1 MRRLFEFIRPRF
13 GTSHAIALLGAG
25 FILVLTIGLILHVQ
39 DLRRSEFARG
49 VERSERLAQAVD
61 NHAARTFDNAALTLE
76 RVRDQLAVNPSA
88 RRLDDPA
95 FKETLLRIV
104 RLVPDARVHVIDAAG
119 RLRHSAPGEQT
130 SAGDFS
136 THPAFLVHRDGLAGF
151 RIAAPSTSRS
161 SGERQIVMTT
171 RLEDERGRFNGVAAL
186 AIPLRSFAAT
196 YDSLRGVGGESVSL
210 HLADGTLLV
219 RSPFDP
225 ARSDAP
231 AIARDA
237 AAEMFAWARTTSIS
251 GFEPSD
257 FDRIVRPRHLA
268 DWPIMVIAR
277 SDAAKLRAIWL
288 AQATRYTTIAI
299 LMGLVTAV
307 LIAVLIRQV
316 EQRHASERRLRGAVD
331 NVTEA
336 FAIYD
341 SQDRVVLCTR
351 AFALHYA
358 GVDQPEALVGLSYED
373 ITRRSLALGER
384 PDDGMMSEQW
394 IDHCLAHH
402 ANPPEMPWIRRLA
415 GNRFALVSERRLPD
429 GGAVGVSTDVTA
441 IKQREQQLELARQDA
456 ELANRTKTRF
466 LAAMSHELRTPLNAI
481 LGFSEVIRDLR
492 FGRTSLDRY
501 ATYAGDIHRSGQHL
515 LELISDLLDT
525 SKIEAGRYT
534 LHEDVL
540 DPMSVIDDAI
550 GMVRERARNAG
561 VRLRIQTEE
570 ELPLVYGDD
579 RALRQVLLNLLT
591 NAIKFTPKT
600 GRAEIYGAVDQDGW
614 LRIAVGD
621 TGAGIP
627 AAIRPRLFQP
637 FAQAGCPMVRNHE
650 GSGLGLA
657 ISRGIVELHGG
668 TIAIESEEGAGTIVT
683 LRLPPDRL
691 RPRTDPMRRAS

>member
-1 MRRLFEFIRPRF
+1 MRRLLEFIRPRF
-13 GTSHAIALLGAG
+13 GTSYAIALLGAG
-25 FILVLTIGLILHVQ
+25 FVVVLAVGLILHLQ
-39 DLRRSEFARG
+39 DLLRGEVARA
-49 VERSERLAQAVD
+49 VERSERLAQAVE

-76 RVRDQLAVNPSA
+76 RVRDQLAINPSA
-88 RRLDDPA
+88 RRLDDPS

-104 RLVPDARVHVIDAAG
+104 RVIPDARIHVIDAAG
-119 RLRHSAPGEQT
+119 RLRHSAPGDHT
-130 SAGDFS
+130 SAIDFS
-136 THPAFLVHRDGLAGF
+136 EHPAFLAHRDGLAGF

-161 SGERQIVMTT
+161 SGERQIVITT
-171 RLEDERGRFNGVAAL
+171 RLDDERGRFNGLAAL
-186 AIPLRSFAAT
+186 AIPLSSFASA
-196 YDSLRGVGGESVSL
+196 YDSLRGVGVESVGL
-210 HLADGTLLV
+210 HLADGTSIMH
-219 RSPFDP
+219 SPFDRERTDDP
-225 ARSDAP
+225 TFT
-231 AIARDA
+231 RDMA
-237 AAEMFAWARTTSIS
+237 AALFARTPAADSQ
-251 GFEPSD
+251 GD
-257 FDRIVRPRHLA
+257 AVDRTLRHRRLT
-268 DWPIMVIAR
+268 DWPVLVVVK
-277 SDAAKLRAIWL
+277 SDAAKLRASWL
-288 AQATRYTTIAI
+288 EQSTRYTTIAI
-299 LMGLVTAV
+299 LIGLMTAV

-316 EQRHASERRLRGAVD
+316 DRRHASERRLRGAVD

-336 FAIYD
+336 LAIYD
-341 SQDRVVLCTR
+341 AQDRVVLCTR

-358 GVDQPEALVGLSYED
+358 GIDRPEALVGLSYED
-373 ITRRSLALGER
+373 ITRRSLAHGER
-384 PDDGMMSEQW
+384 PDDGMTSEQW

-402 ANPPEMPWIRRLA
+402 ANPPAAPWIRRLA
-415 GNRFALVSERRLPD
+415 GNRFALVNERRLPD

-441 IKQREQQLELARQDA
+441 IMQREQQLELARHDA

-540 DPMSVIDDAI
+540 DPMAVIDDAI

-561 VRLRIQTEE
+561 VRLRIHTEE
-570 ELPLVYGDD
+570 ELPLLYGDD

-621 TGAGIP
+621 TGTGIP

-637 FAQAGCPMVRNHE
+637 FAQAGCAMVRNHE

-657 ISRGIVELHGG
+657 ISRGIIDLHGG
-668 TIAIESEEGAGTIVT
+668 TIAIESEEGVGTIVT

-691 RPRTDPMRRAS
+691 RAREEPVRRAS